1 MLPRALFKAAD
12 TFAPRFGTAMES
24 EPRKP
29 LPNSD
34 RFLQNPEINSTRKG
48 VENPKLKKKKEKSK

>member
-12 TFAPRFGTAMES
+12 TFAPRFGTALES

-34 RFLQNPEINSTRKG
+34 RFLQNPEINSNRKG
-48 VENPKLKKKKEKSK
+48 VEDQKIKKKKKKYK